1 MLNGL
6 EEDDYIYP
14 GQKILIPKNDV
25 GIYIVKEHDT
35 LNDVSRKTG
44 NSVENL
50 IKNNE
55 ELYLYPEQALF
66 FKKRKTS

>member
-1 MLNGL
+1 M
-6 EEDDYIYP
+6 
-14 GQKILIPKNDV
+14 IPKNDV